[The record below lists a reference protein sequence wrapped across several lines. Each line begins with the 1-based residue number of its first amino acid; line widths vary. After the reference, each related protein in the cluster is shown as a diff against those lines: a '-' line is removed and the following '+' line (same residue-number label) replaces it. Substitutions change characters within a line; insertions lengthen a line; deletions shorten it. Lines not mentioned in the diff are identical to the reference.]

1 MTATHELVLSNG
13 ERRTVTLSAH
23 AGSIGNVLA
32 RLDDWIK
39 TDDGGWVQKSF
50 VVEVRSLEQGA
61 SAPGEG
67 SVEEMRSLDE
77 ASGEFADEPGSQIPG
92 RQTLDAAVPASYAQP
107 TMETNGASTSAS
119 RRRAGGRP

>member
-1 MTATHELVLSNG
+1 VTATHELVLSNG
-13 ERRTVTLSAH
+13 ERRSVTLSAH

-61 SAPGEG
+61 SASGEG

-77 ASGEFADEPGSQIPG
+77 ASGELADEPRS
-92 RQTLDAAVPASYAQP
+92 
-107 TMETNGASTSAS
+107 
-119 RRRAGGRP
+119 

>member
-1 MTATHELVLSNG
+1 VTATHELVLSNG

-61 SAPGEG
+61 SARGEG

-77 ASGEFADEPGSQIPG
+77 ASSELADEPGS
-92 RQTLDAAVPASYAQP
+92 
-107 TMETNGASTSAS
+107 
-119 RRRAGGRP
+119 

>member
-1 MTATHELVLSNG
+1 VTATHELVLSNG
-13 ERRTVTLSAH
+13 ERRSVTLSAH

-77 ASGEFADEPGSQIPG
+77 ASGELADEPGS
-92 RQTLDAAVPASYAQP
+92 
-107 TMETNGASTSAS
+107 
-119 RRRAGGRP
+119 